1 MQRFLGLNQ
10 SALTK
15 KIAPEPPRRNCSMRN
30 SRGSGGFISTNDVVD
45 AAGNPIPQ
53 AQNYMQMQV
62 PGQYQQHH
70 IQHQQQQQAQQNQ
83 PIYMNFAQI
92 QQTTQAEVH
101 CENPYENKVS
111 FS

>member
-1 MQRFLGLNQ
+1 
-10 SALTK
+10 
-15 KIAPEPPRRNCSMRN
+15 MRN
-30 SRGSGGFISTNDVVD
+30 SRGSGGFIATGDVVD

-70 IQHQQQQQAQQNQ
+70 MNQQQQLQQQQQAQQNQ

-101 CENPYENKVS
+101 CENPYENKVGLFINLYKFLKFRTVKHMM
-111 FS
+111 FSYLS